1 MGLEGGF
8 EKGFEEIERW
18 WDKEGIRGLERE
30 GWGGCECSLEGLLW
44 KMDCFSEVF
53 LMGKINFNFV
63 RIIRILN
70 GYVKIRYSIIINDNT
85 GD

>member
-1 MGLEGGF
+1 
-8 EKGFEEIERW
+8 
-18 WDKEGIRGLERE
+18 
-30 GWGGCECSLEGLLW
+30 
-44 KMDCFSEVF
+44 
-53 LMGKINFNFV
+53 MGKINFNFV